1 MPITPDKGTRPQG
14 RQRLRRFNSEKF
26 QDALAT
32 VYVELGWL
40 RSSVPVDDEDR
51 HELRSAFDALTDA
64 ESTVLEV
71 AERREQAARSVVDE
85 NATRQRPYLD
95 TPEPLLPELFPKG
108 GAK

>member
-1 MPITPDKGTRPQG
+1 MPITPDKGTTPQG
-14 RQRLRRFNSEKF
+14 RQRLRRFNPEKF

-71 AERREQAARSVVDE
+71 AERRLQAVEAAGRIGS
-85 NATRQRPYLD
+85 
-95 TPEPLLPELFPKG
+95 PEPLLPELFPKG
-108 GAK
+108 GSR